1 MKKTILFFS
10 IVFMISCKD
19 KTSEFLV
26 IGHRGAMGHVME
38 NTMASIQKAMEM
50 KVDMIEIDVFR
61 IKDGEIIV
69 FHDDLVDE
77 LTDGKGPVEGYDLD
91 NLQTLT
97 LHGNHKIPTLVQVMD
112 LMKNQTSLN
121 IELKGSNTAESVN
134 TIIQDYVAKGIW
146 TENNIVISSFRW
158 DELRMM
164 RKINPDIA
172 IAVLTEEEPLDAIP
186 EAKALQAIAIN
197 PDFTTLTAE
206 KTKAIHEAG
215 FKVFPWTVNEPKDI
229 ESMKTFGVD
238 GIFINYPERAR

>member
-10 IVFMISCKD
+10 FVIMMSCKEN
-19 KTSEFLV
+19 TSDFLV

-38 NTMASIQKAMEM
+38 NTLASIEKAMEM
-50 KVDMIEIDVFR
+50 EVDMIEIDVFR

-77 LTDGKGPVEGYDLD
+77 LTDGKGPVEEYDMDSLR
-91 NLQTLT
+91 TLT
-97 LHGNHKIPTLVQVMD
+97 LHGDHKIPTLIQVMD
-112 LMKNQTSLN
+112 LMDNQVPLN

-134 TIIQDYVAKGIW
+134 TIIQDYVAKGAW
-146 TENNIVISSFRW
+146 AEENIVISSFRW
-158 DELRMM
+158 DELRTM
-164 RKINPDIA
+164 RKINPNIA
-172 IAVLTEEEPLDAIP
+172 IAVLTEEEPLGAIP
-186 EAKALQAIAIN
+186 EAKALKAIAIN

-206 KTKAIHEAG
+206 KTKTIHEAG
-215 FKVFPWTVNEPKDI
+215 FKVFAWTVNEPKDI